1 MNSCPSCGHPFGN
14 EVQYFCPEC
23 GQEVPGSQS
32 YGDGGGEYGGGEYD
46 YSADGAS
53 WDSPPPLSA
62 RLEEVLSKV
71 SVPVLAVVGQV
82 GAAFRNVLDDPRLR
96 SHLPGGSLTLL
107 GLGLVALALLLSV
120 IPFVQGIGLPGSMVV
135 LPWGLLVAVSEWR
148 LISAPEA
155 QEPGTR
161 PVPPLP
167 PALANLPRDLRH
179 PGIAQTF
186 ALLTCTYAVL
196 MLGLGPISLVWVL
209 AGTVLGYDQG
219 WRYFAAGGEE
229 ADGMEGNSGPRL
241 HRWVVAGTVLCTF
254 SLLLPW
260 TRGTMQVPALS
271 GGDMWLSTHSLFTL
285 LLLACSGVR
294 HRGLSAF
301 HPLLLI
307 LAAVWLMMWLVLN
320 MSVYAPGPWFFLP
333 GLLAVE
339 AAIVRHLMLLRG
351 RGNTVEQQDAASDL
365 DLQG

>member
-1 MNSCPSCGHPFGN
+1 MKSCSSCGHPFGD

-23 GQEVPGSQS
+23 GQEVPGNESH
-32 YGDGGGEYGGGEYD
+32 GGGEYGGGEYD
-46 YSADGAS
+46 YNTDGAS
-53 WDSPPPLSA
+53 WEPPPPSPFA

-71 SVPVLAVVGQV
+71 SVPVLAVAGQV
-82 GAAFRNVLDDPRLR
+82 GAAFRSVLDDPRLR

-120 IPFVQGIGLPGSMVV
+120 IPVVPGIGALGALVV
-135 LPWGLLVAVSEWR
+135 LPWGALVAVNEWR
-148 LISAPEA
+148 LLSEPGAL
-155 QEPGTR
+155 EPGTR
-161 PVPPLP
+161 PVGPLP
-167 PALANLPRDLRH
+167 PALASLPRDTRH

-186 ALLTCTYAVL
+186 ALLICTYAVL
-196 MLGLGPISLVWVL
+196 MLGLGPISLVWML
-209 AGTVLGYDQG
+209 AGAVLGYDQG
-219 WRYFAAGGEE
+219 WRYFSDRGEDSDGVEGG
-229 ADGMEGNSGPRL
+229 SGPRL
-241 HRWVVAGTVLCTF
+241 HRWVVAGVVLCTF
-254 SLLLPW
+254 ALLLPW
-260 TRGTMQVPALS
+260 TRGTLRIPGLS
-271 GGDMWLSTHSLFTL
+271 GGDMQLSTHTLFTL

-307 LAAVWLMMWLVLN
+307 LAAVWLMMWFMLN
-320 MSVYAPGPWFFLP
+320 MSAYAVGPWFFLP

-351 RGNTVEQQDAASDL
+351 GGDTVEQQDAASDL

>member
-1 MNSCPSCGHPFGN
+1 MNSCSSCGHPFGD

-23 GQEVPGSQS
+23 GQEVPGSES
-32 YGDGGGEYGGGEYD
+32 YGGDPGAGEYD
-46 YSADGAS
+46 YNADGAS
-53 WDSPPPLSA
+53 WEPPPPSPLA

-82 GAAFRNVLDDPRLR
+82 GAAFRSVLDDPRLR
-96 SHLPGGSLTLL
+96 SQLPGGSLTLL

-120 IPFVQGIGLPGSMVV
+120 IPVVPGVGFGALVV
-135 LPWGLLVAVSEWR
+135 LPWAALVAVNEWR

-155 QEPGTR
+155 QEPGSR

-167 PALANLPRDLRH
+167 PALATLPRDTRH

-186 ALLTCTYAVL
+186 ALLICTYAVL
-196 MLGLGPISLVWVL
+196 MLGLGPISLVWML
-209 AGTVLGYDQG
+209 AGAVLGYDQG
-219 WRYFAAGGEE
+219 WRYFSDRGEDTEGGP
-229 ADGMEGNSGPRL
+229 GPRL
-241 HRWVVAGTVLCTF
+241 HRWVVAGVVLCTF
-254 SLLLPW
+254 ALLLPW
-260 TRGTMQVPALS
+260 TRGTLQVPGLS
-271 GGDMWLSTHSLFTL
+271 GGDMPLSTHTLFTL

-307 LAAVWLMMWLVLN
+307 LAAVWLMMWFMLN
-320 MSVYAPGPWFFLP
+320 MSAYAVGPWFFLP

-339 AAIVRHLMLLRG
+339 AAIVRHLTLLRG
-351 RGNTVEQQDAASDL
+351 GGNTVEQQEAASDL